1 MEQHIKVLGILNIVF
16 GSLGA
21 LSGIVILIIFSGA
34 YGIVGALSSYQSE
47 AAIALPIIAV
57 VGGAIAM
64 LLLILSAPAIIA
76 GIGLLQF
83 RSWAKI
89 LGIVVSALHI
99 FNVPFGTALGIYGLW
114 VLCSQQSQGCFD
126 GKNEN

>member
-21 LSGIVILIIFSGA
+21 LGGIVIMIIFGGA
-34 YGIVGALSSYQSE
+34 YGIVGAVSSHQPE
-47 AAIALPIIAV
+47 AAVALPVIAL
-57 VGGAIAM
+57 VGGAIAI

-76 GIGLLQF
+76 GIGLLQL
-83 RSWAKI
+83 RPWSKI

-99 FNVPFGTALGIYGLW
+99 FNIPFGTALGVYGLW
-114 VLCSQQSQGCFD
+114 VLCSQKSQSCFVE
-126 GKNEN
+126 GQ